1 MIAGLL
7 AACAAVEPQIATHIR
22 QPDEPAERNFTS
34 FSDSLRCMDDL
45 MVSHGIRK
53 TLVTS
58 NGFPDLTS
66 SVRIA
71 ADDMLVRAIGLM
83 NARSHAFVFIDQALE
98 KDLGQNVYI
107 TERPQ
112 HEPEVYI
119 RGAISQY
126 DKKSVEEEFTLPFG
140 IEWMTDTV
148 GGGELN
154 GDRIVGVITVDMHL
168 VTFPDKLI
176 MPGSSVSNSMV
187 LVEDALGGGLTG
199 IFGAVN
205 YKFTWKA
212 TRIESPGQA
221 VRNLIELGTIELLGR
236 YAGVPYWQCLAIDRT
251 QPEFSTTEQAAWW
264 AIPDLARIGMV
275 QRKLHKLG
283 YLGDFTLGIHDVA
296 TRRAISRFQADNRLI
311 ATGAI
316 DFDLHARLKEMVGD
330 YNETSFNPPSTP
342 PPGSVER
349 ARFGGESGHP
359 GQVRLSVS
367 PVLPADNAP
376 LQLGDHL
383 VLAIRTD
390 REAFVNC
397 YYQTPEGQIFR
408 VFPASP
414 NDPRPVPAGHEVR
427 TPSTDASFDIILDDA
442 VGEERVMCVAELEDH
457 SVGLPEALRKTGLTP
472 MGLRTLEDVLRAHLK
487 VNAGNVY
494 HAAFRLRANQTA
506 APLNMKILP
515 PNKPVTLAE
524 NSVKTKVGKQTQSVP
539 TRPKGPPPKSSD
551 R

>member
-1 MIAGLL
+1 MFTKMLRTSGWISIAIAGLL
-7 AACAAVEPQIATHIR
+7 AACAAVEPPIATHIR

-45 MVSHGIRK
+45 LVSHRIQK

-126 DKKSVEEEFTLPFG
+126 DKKSVDESFNLPLG
-140 IEWMTDTV
+140 IDLASDAV
-148 GGGELN
+148 GGAGLN
-154 GDRIVGVITVDMHL
+154 GSRIVGVITVDMHL

-187 LVEDALGGGLTG
+187 LVEDGLGGGLTG
-199 IFGAVN
+199 IFGVVN
-205 YKFTWKA
+205 YNLTWK
-212 TRIESPGQA
+212 TSRIESPGQA

-251 QPEFSTTEQAAWW
+251 QPSFSTTEQAAWW
-264 AIPDLARIGMV
+264 AIPDLARVGMV

-283 YLGDFTLGIHDVA
+283 YLGDYRLGVHDMA

-311 ATGAI
+311 ATGVI
-316 DFDLHARLKEMVGD
+316 DFDLHARLKEMVGG
-330 YNETSFNPPSTP
+330 YNETSIDPPSTP

-349 ARFGGESGHP
+349 ARFGGERGHP
-359 GQVRLSVS
+359 GKVRISVS
-367 PVLPADNAP
+367 PVLPDDNQP
-376 LQLGDHL
+376 LQLGDQL

-390 REAFVNC
+390 REAYVNC
-397 YYQTPEGQIFR
+397 YYQ
-408 VFPASP
+408 A
-414 NDPRPVPAGHEVR
+414 
-427 TPSTDASFDIILDDA
+427 
-442 VGEERVMCVAELEDH
+442 
-457 SVGLPEALRKTGLTP
+457 
-472 MGLRTLEDVLRAHLK
+472 
-487 VNAGNVY
+487 
-494 HAAFRLRANQTA
+494 
-506 APLNMKILP
+506 
-515 PNKPVTLAE
+515 
-524 NSVKTKVGKQTQSVP
+524 
-539 TRPKGPPPKSSD
+539 PKGGIY
-551 R
+551 RV